1 MNHMHSYSHMFTKNV
16 SLLDID
22 SGTGAGGSCAGD
34 ASNTAEMNTDMHEE
48 VMEQQIL
55 QPLLLISAHH
65 IFNMNT
71 TQVSSLTIYCCY

>member
-1 MNHMHSYSHMFTKNV
+1 MNHMHSYSDMITKNV

-55 QPLLLISAHH
+55 QPLLLISTHH

-71 TQVSSLTIYCCY
+71 TQVSSLTI